1 MRERK
6 EREKK
11 KKKERE
17 RKKRE
22 PLTSTMKHASTA
34 PATNKSRRTPLCR
47 CEVLQIIIKP
57 IGYLQE
63 LTAWKRKNAEIILDH
78 RIRLGLRFP
87 WVWLEYES
95 WQREQVF
102 RLRLGID
109 TDRNQPLPCRCWL
122 PRLGP
127 AADPAM
133 RVGST
138 PYVQLVYTN

>member
-11 KKKERE
+11 KEKKKE

-47 CEVLQIIIKP
+47 CEVLQIIIKL
-57 IGYLQE
+57 ISYLQE

-78 RIRLGLRFP
+78 LIRLGLRFP
-87 WVWLEYES
+87 WVWLE
-95 WQREQVF
+95 
-102 RLRLGID
+102 
-109 TDRNQPLPCRCWL
+109 
-122 PRLGP
+122 
-127 AADPAM
+127 
-133 RVGST
+133 
-138 PYVQLVYTN
+138 